1 MKTNPHP
8 VVRQFGCGTR
18 ILRVIHG
25 RDARA
30 TLINPTMTRFHHKS
44 IRTAFLGLA
53 LLGSLLGMGGSVRT
67 DQGTSPLPKPEPFRY
82 VIDNAGVIDSATNQ
96 RMEKILTDLKKA
108 GDIEFAVVTVKTTGD
123 QDIFDYSL
131 AVARGWGIGSSEGEK
146 NGLLLLVA
154 VDDHKYHIQVS
165 RHLEGDLPDGLVG
178 EAGRRM
184 RDPFR
189 KSDYSGG
196 LMTAVQTIVST
207 LEEKRGFSV
216 SDVDKK
222 YAYQPTAAPVR
233 ETSRG
238 ISPCVIFLIVIF
250 VIIFVI
256 SSRRRGGRGGF
267 GGGGGGWLNWLLL
280 SMVLN
285 SGNRGSGWGSS
296 GGSSGWG
303 GGGFGGGGG
312 GGFGGGGDFG
322 GGGAGGSW

>member
-1 MKTNPHP
+1 
-8 VVRQFGCGTR
+8 
-18 ILRVIHG
+18 
-25 RDARA
+25 
-30 TLINPTMTRFHHKS
+30 MTRFHRKS
-44 IRTAFLGLA
+44 IRTAILALG
-53 LLGSLLGMGGSVRT
+53 LLGSLLVMRGSAHA
-67 DQGTSPLPKPEPFRY
+67 DQGNSPLPPPNPFRY
-82 VIDNAGVIDSATNQ
+82 VVDNAGVIDSATNQ
-96 RMEKILTDLKKA
+96 RMEKILRALKES

-131 AVARGWGIGSSEGEK
+131 AVFRGWGIGSNEGEK

-154 VDDHKYHIQVS
+154 VDDRKYHIQVS

-178 EAGRRM
+178 EVGRRM

-189 KSDYSGG
+189 QGDYSGG

-216 SDVDKK
+216 GDVDKK
-222 YAYQPTAAPVR
+222 YAYRPTTAPVR

-238 ISPCVIFLIVIF
+238 ISPCAIFLIVIF

-267 GGGGGGWLNWLLL
+267 GGGGGWLNWLLL

-285 SGNRGSGWGSS
+285 SGNRGSGWGGSS
-296 GGSSGWG
+296 GSSGWS

-312 GGFGGGGDFG
+312 GGFGGFGGGGDAG

>member
-1 MKTNPHP
+1 
-8 VVRQFGCGTR
+8 
-18 ILRVIHG
+18 
-25 RDARA
+25 
-30 TLINPTMTRFHHKS
+30 MTRMTRSHRKS
-44 IRTAFLGLA
+44 IRTAVVGLA
-53 LLGSLLGMGGSVRT
+53 LLGSLLALLGSARA
-67 DQGTSPLPKPEPFRY
+67 DQGKSPLPPPNPFRY
-82 VIDNAGVIDSATNQ
+82 VVDNAGVIDSATNQ
-96 RMEKILTDLKKA
+96 RMEKILRALKES
-108 GDIEFAVVTVKTTGD
+108 GDIEFAAVTVKTTGD

-131 AVARGWGIGSSEGEK
+131 AVFRGWGIGSNEGEK

-154 VDDHKYHIQVS
+154 VDDRKYHMQVS

-178 EAGRRM
+178 EVGRRM

-189 KSDYSGG
+189 QGDYSGG

-216 SDVDKK
+216 GDVDKK
-222 YAYQPTAAPVR
+222 YAYRPSAEPVR

-250 VIIFVI
+250 VIIFII

-267 GGGGGGWLNWLLL
+267 GGGGGWLNWLLL

-296 GGSSGWG
+296 GGSSGWS

-312 GGFGGGGDFG
+312 GFGGFGGGGDAG

>member
-1 MKTNPHP
+1 
-8 VVRQFGCGTR
+8 
-18 ILRVIHG
+18 
-25 RDARA
+25 
-30 TLINPTMTRFHHKS
+30 MTRFHQKS
-44 IRTAFLGLA
+44 IRTAVLGLV
-53 LLGSLLGMGGSVRT
+53 LLGSLLALRGGVRA

-82 VIDNAGVIDSATNQ
+82 VVDNAGVIDAATTA
-96 RMEKILTDLKKA
+96 RMEKILGALKES

-131 AVARGWGIGSSEGEK
+131 AVARGWGIGPSEGEK

-154 VDDHKYHIQVS
+154 VDDHKFFIQVS

-207 LEEKRGFSV
+207 LEEKRGFSIG
-216 SDVDKK
+216 DVDKK
-222 YAYQPTAAPVR
+222 YVYRPSAGPAR

-256 SSRRRGGRGGF
+256 SSRNRGG

-296 GGSSGWG
+296 SGSSGWG
-303 GGGFGGGGG
+303 GGGFGGGGGG

>member
-1 MKTNPHP
+1 
-8 VVRQFGCGTR
+8 
-18 ILRVIHG
+18 
-25 RDARA
+25 
-30 TLINPTMTRFHHKS
+30 MTRFHRKS
-44 IRTAFLGLA
+44 FRSAVLGLA
-53 LLGSLLGMGGSVRT
+53 LLGSLLAMRGSASAE
-67 DQGTSPLPKPEPFRY
+67 QANSPLPPPNPFRY
-82 VIDNAGVIDSATNQ
+82 VVDNAGVIDSATNQ
-96 RMEKILTDLKKA
+96 RMEKILRALKET
-108 GDIEFAVVTVKTTGD
+108 GDIEFAVVTVKTTGE

-154 VDDHKYHIQVS
+154 VDDHKYFIQVS

-189 KSDYSGG
+189 RGDYSGG

-216 SDVDKK
+216 GDVDKD
-222 YAYQPTAAPVR
+222 YAYRPSAEPVR
-233 ETSRG
+233 ETGRSF
-238 ISPCVIFLIVIF
+238 SPWLFLIAIF
-250 VIIFVI
+250 VIIMLI
-256 SSRRRGGRGGF
+256 SSRSRGGR

-285 SGNRGSGWGSS
+285 SGNRGSGWGS
-296 GGSSGWG
+296 GGSSGWS
-303 GGGFGGGGG
+303 GGGFGGGGGG

>member
-1 MKTNPHP
+1 M
-8 VVRQFGCGTR
+8 RGA
-18 ILRVIHG
+18 
-25 RDARA
+25 ARA
-30 TLINPTMTRFHHKS
+30 
-44 IRTAFLGLA
+44 
-53 LLGSLLGMGGSVRT
+53 
-67 DQGTSPLPKPEPFRY
+67 DQGNSPLPPPNPFRY
-82 VIDNAGVIDSATNQ
+82 VVDNAGVIDSATNQ

-108 GDIEFAVVTVKTTGD
+108 GDIEFAVVTVKTTAD

-131 AVARGWGIGSSEGEK
+131 AVARGWGIGSSEGER

-154 VDDHKYHIQVS
+154 VDDRKYHIQVS

-178 EAGRRM
+178 EVGRRM

-189 KSDYSGG
+189 KSDYSNG

-216 SDVDKK
+216 ADVDKK
-222 YAYQPTAAPVR
+222 YSYRPSAEPVR

-238 ISPCVIFLIVIF
+238 ISPCVLFLIVIF

-267 GGGGGGWLNWLLL
+267 GGGGGWLNWLLL

-285 SGNRGSGWGSS
+285 SGNRGSGWGS
-296 GGSSGWG
+296 GGSSGWS
-303 GGGFGGGGG
+303 GGGFGGSSGGGGFG

>member
-1 MKTNPHP
+1 
-8 VVRQFGCGTR
+8 
-18 ILRVIHG
+18 
-25 RDARA
+25 
-30 TLINPTMTRFHHKS
+30 MTRFHRKS
-44 IRTAFLGLA
+44 IRTLVLGLA
-53 LLGSLLGMGGSVRT
+53 VIGSLLLMLGRVHAEPGN
-67 DQGTSPLPKPEPFRY
+67 SPLPPPSPFRY
-82 VIDNAGVIDSATNQ
+82 VVDNAGVIDPATNQ
-96 RMEKILTDLKKA
+96 RMEKILRALKES

-131 AVARGWGIGSSEGEK
+131 AVFRGWGIGSSEGEK

-154 VDDHKYHIQVS
+154 VDDRKYHMQVS

-178 EAGRRM
+178 EVGRRM

-189 KSDYSGG
+189 QGDYSGG

-216 SDVDKK
+216 GDVDKK
-222 YAYQPTAAPVR
+222 YAYRPSAEPIR

-250 VIIFVI
+250 VIIFII

-267 GGGGGGWLNWLLL
+267 GGGGGWLNWLLL

-285 SGNRGSGWGSS
+285 SGNRGSGWGGS
-296 GGSSGWG
+296 GASSGWS

-312 GGFGGGGDFG
+312 GGFGGFGGGGDAG

>member
-1 MKTNPHP
+1 
-8 VVRQFGCGTR
+8 V
-18 ILRVIHG
+18 
-25 RDARA
+25 
-30 TLINPTMTRFHHKS
+30 
-44 IRTAFLGLA
+44 GLA
-53 LLGSLLGMGGSVRT
+53 LLGSLLALLRNARAEPAN
-67 DQGTSPLPKPEPFRY
+67 SPLPPPNPFRY
-82 VIDNAGVIDSATNQ
+82 VVDNAGVIDSATNQ

-108 GDIEFAVVTVKTTGD
+108 GDIEFAVVTVKTTAD

-154 VDDHKYHIQVS
+154 ADDRKYHIQVS

-178 EAGRRM
+178 EVGRRM

-216 SDVDKK
+216 ADVDKK
-222 YAYQPTAAPVR
+222 YSYRPSAEPVR

-238 ISPCVIFLIVIF
+238 ISPCVLFLIVIF
-250 VIIFVI
+250 VIIFAI

-267 GGGGGGWLNWLLL
+267 GGGGGWLNWLLL

-285 SGNRGSGWGSS
+285 SGNRGSGWGS
-296 GGSSGWG
+296 GGSSGWS
-303 GGGFGGGGG
+303 GGGFGGSSGGGGFG

>member
-1 MKTNPHP
+1 
-8 VVRQFGCGTR
+8 V
-18 ILRVIHG
+18 
-25 RDARA
+25 
-30 TLINPTMTRFHHKS
+30 
-44 IRTAFLGLA
+44 GLA
-53 LLGSLLGMGGSVRT
+53 LLGSLLALLRNARAEPAN
-67 DQGTSPLPKPEPFRY
+67 SPLPPPNPFRY
-82 VIDNAGVIDSATNQ
+82 VVDNAGVIDSATNQ

-108 GDIEFAVVTVKTTGD
+108 GDIEFAVVTVKTTAD

-154 VDDHKYHIQVS
+154 VDDRKYHIQVS

-178 EAGRRM
+178 EVGRRM

-216 SDVDKK
+216 ADVDKK
-222 YAYQPTAAPVR
+222 YSYRPSAEPVR

-238 ISPCVIFLIVIF
+238 ISPCVLFLIVIF
-250 VIIFVI
+250 VIIFAI

-267 GGGGGGWLNWLLL
+267 GGGGGWLNWLLL

-285 SGNRGSGWGSS
+285 SGNRGSGWGS
-296 GGSSGWG
+296 GGSSGWS
-303 GGGFGGGGG
+303 GGGFGGSSGG

>member
-1 MKTNPHP
+1 M
-8 VVRQFGCGTR
+8 
-18 ILRVIHG
+18 
-25 RDARA
+25 
-30 TLINPTMTRFHHKS
+30 
-44 IRTAFLGLA
+44 GLA
-53 LLGSLLGMGGSVRT
+53 LLGSLLALLRNARAEPAN
-67 DQGTSPLPKPEPFRY
+67 SPLPPPNPFRY
-82 VIDNAGVIDSATNQ
+82 VVDNAGVIDSATNQ

-108 GDIEFAVVTVKTTGD
+108 GDIEFAVVTVKTTAD

-154 VDDHKYHIQVS
+154 VDDRKYHIQVS

-178 EAGRRM
+178 EVGRRM

-216 SDVDKK
+216 ADVDKK
-222 YAYQPTAAPVR
+222 YSYRPSVEPVR

-238 ISPCVIFLIVIF
+238 ISPCVLFLIVIF

-267 GGGGGGWLNWLLL
+267 GGGGGWLNWLLL

-285 SGNRGSGWGSS
+285 SGSRGSGWGS
-296 GGSSGWG
+296 GGSSGWS
-303 GGGFGGGGG
+303 GGGFGGGGGG

>member
-1 MKTNPHP
+1 M
-8 VVRQFGCGTR
+8 
-18 ILRVIHG
+18 
-25 RDARA
+25 
-30 TLINPTMTRFHHKS
+30 
-44 IRTAFLGLA
+44 GLA
-53 LLGSLLGMGGSVRT
+53 LLGSLLALLGNARAEPAN
-67 DQGTSPLPKPEPFRY
+67 SPLPPPNPFRY
-82 VIDNAGVIDSATNQ
+82 VVDNAGVIDSATNQ

-108 GDIEFAVVTVKTTGD
+108 GDIEFAVVTVKTTAD

-154 VDDHKYHIQVS
+154 VDDRKYHIQVS

-178 EAGRRM
+178 EVGRRM

-216 SDVDKK
+216 ADVDKK
-222 YAYQPTAAPVR
+222 YSYRPSAEPVR

-238 ISPCVIFLIVIF
+238 ISPCVLFLIVIF
-250 VIIFVI
+250 VIIFAI

-267 GGGGGGWLNWLLL
+267 GGGGGWLNWLLL

-285 SGNRGSGWGSS
+285 SGNRGSGWGS
-296 GGSSGWG
+296 GGSSGWS
-303 GGGFGGGGG
+303 GGGFGGSSGG

>member
-1 MKTNPHP
+1 
-8 VVRQFGCGTR
+8 
-18 ILRVIHG
+18 
-25 RDARA
+25 
-30 TLINPTMTRFHHKS
+30 MTHFYRKS
-44 IRTAFLGLA
+44 IRTAVLA
-53 LLGSLLGMGGSVRT
+53 LAVMGSLLVLRGSARA
-67 DQGTSPLPKPEPFRY
+67 DQGNSPLPPPNPFRY
-82 VIDNAGVIDSATNQ
+82 VVDNAGVVDSQTNQ
-96 RMEKILTDLKKA
+96 RMEKILRALKET
-108 GDIEFAVVTVKTTGD
+108 GDIEFAVVTVKTTGE

-154 VDDHKYHIQVS
+154 VDDHKYFIQVS

-189 KSDYSGG
+189 HGDYGIG

-207 LEEKRGFSV
+207 LQEKRGFSIG
-216 SDVDKK
+216 DVDKK
-222 YAYQPTAAPVR
+222 YAYRPSAEPVR
-233 ETSRG
+233 ERG
-238 ISPCVIFLIVIF
+238 RSFSPWLFIIAIF
-250 VIIFVI
+250 VIIMLI
-256 SSRRRGGRGGF
+256 SSRRRGGR

-285 SGNRGSGWGSS
+285 SGNRGSGWGS
-296 GGSSGWG
+296 GGSSGWS
-303 GGGFGGGGG
+303 GGGFGGGG

>member
-1 MKTNPHP
+1 
-8 VVRQFGCGTR
+8 
-18 ILRVIHG
+18 
-25 RDARA
+25 
-30 TLINPTMTRFHHKS
+30 MTRTLRFHRELL
-44 IRTAFLGLA
+44 RTTFVAVV
-53 LLGSLLGMGGSVRT
+53 LLGSSLGMCGRASA

-82 VIDNAGVIDSATNQ
+82 VVDNAGVIDSATNQ
-96 RMEKILTDLKKA
+96 RMEKILRALKES

-131 AVARGWGIGSSEGEK
+131 AVARGWGIGSSEGDK

-154 VDDHKYHIQVS
+154 VDDHKYFIQVS

-189 KSDYSGG
+189 RGDYSSG

-207 LEEKRGFSV
+207 LQEKRGFSV
-216 SDVDKK
+216 GDVDQKS
-222 YAYQPTAAPVR
+222 AYRPSAEPVR
-233 ETSRG
+233 ETGRSF
-238 ISPCVIFLIVIF
+238 SPWLFIIAIF
-250 VIIFVI
+250 VIIMLI
-256 SSRRRGGRGGF
+256 SSRSRGGRGG
-267 GGGGGGWLNWLLL
+267 GGGSWLPWVLL
-280 SMVLN
+280 SLFLN
-285 SGNRGSGWGSS
+285 SGNRGSGWGGSS
-296 GGSSGWG
+296 GSSGWS

>member
-1 MKTNPHP
+1 
-8 VVRQFGCGTR
+8 
-18 ILRVIHG
+18 
-25 RDARA
+25 
-30 TLINPTMTRFHHKS
+30 MTRFHRQS
-44 IRTAFLGLA
+44 FRSAVLGLA
-53 LLGSLLGMGGSVRT
+53 LLGSVLAWRGNAHA
-67 DQGTSPLPKPEPFRY
+67 QQANSPLPPPSPFRY
-82 VIDNAGVIDSATNQ
+82 VVDNAGVVDSATNQ
-96 RMEKILTDLKKA
+96 RLETILRALKES

-154 VDDHKYHIQVS
+154 VDDHKYFIQVS

-189 KSDYSGG
+189 RGDYSGG

-207 LEEKRGFSV
+207 LQEKRGFSIG
-216 SDVDKK
+216 DVDKK
-222 YAYQPTAAPVR
+222 YVYRPSAEPMR

-250 VIIFVI
+250 VIILVI
-256 SSRRRGGRGGF
+256 ASRRRGGP
-267 GGGGGGWLNWLLL
+267 GGGGGWLNWLLL
-280 SMVLN
+280 SMFLN
-285 SGNRGSGWGSS
+285 SGSRGSGWGSS
-296 GGSSGWG
+296 SGSSGWS
-303 GGGFGGGGG
+303 GGGFGGGG